1 MSKLFS
7 REQDGYPSSYEAKP
21 VYSSSPYWLH
31 LRWVGSD
38 GVIRYKIEANQ
49 EVIDWLTRTDPN
61 RKNWWPIN
69 GRININEVLY
79 IHLALKFK

>member
-1 MSKLFS
+1 MSDLFT
-7 REQDGYPSSYEAKP
+7 RKEDGFPSSVETRAVK
-21 VYSSSPYWLH
+21 SNSAFWLH

-49 EVIDWLTRTDPN
+49 EVIDWLTRTDPI

-69 GRININEVLY
+69 GNINVNEVLY
-79 IHLALKFK
+79 LPLVLKFK